1 MSFLTI
7 FTAPKPFT
15 NPHIAMIQ
23 RNAIQSWRHLGPDV
37 TVMLVGHEAGM
48 AELSAELG
56 LSLLPDVACNE
67 KGTPLVS
74 SIFDLTRK
82 STESPILA
90 YINADV
96 MLMPDFLEAA
106 RKINAQCKRYL
117 VVGQRWDLAVT
128 EDLAFDQAWD
138 QALRRRV
145 LEKGCLHQPAGS
157 DYFLFPRDCFTNLP
171 LFAIGRAGWDN
182 WMIYYARKQ
191 GWQVIDATQSIM
203 AIHQDH
209 DYSHLPGGQP
219 HYHLPESHRN
229 TALAGGRR
237 TIFNLRDANRLFIQN
252 RVVSQPLTLKRAARE
267 AEIFPLITLKSLA
280 IGQLFYSVFHP
291 KLAYQEFRGWLTWKI
306 SRKPGQT

>member
-15 NPHIAMIQ
+15 NPHIALIQ
-23 RNAIQSWRHLGPDV
+23 RNAIQSWCHLGPDV
-37 TVMLVGHEAGM
+37 TVMLVGHEVGM
-48 AELSAELG
+48 ADLAAELD
-56 LSLLPDVACNE
+56 LLWLPDVACNE
-67 KGTPLVS
+67 MGTPLVS
-74 SIFDLTRK
+74 SIFDLARG
-82 STESPILA
+82 SSDSPVLA

-96 MLMPDFLEAA
+96 MLLPDFLEAA
-106 RKINAQCKRYL
+106 RQINVQSLGYL

-128 EDLAFDQAWD
+128 ENLAFEPGWD
-138 QALRRRV
+138 RALRQRV
-145 LEKGCLHQPAGS
+145 LEKGRLHQPAGS
-157 DYFLFPRDCFTNLP
+157 DYFLFPRDYFTRLP

-219 HYHLPESHRN
+219 HYHLPESQRN

-237 TIFNLRDANRLFIQN
+237 AIFNLLDANRMFIQN
-252 RVVSQPLTLKRAARE
+252 RVVSPPLTIKRAARE
-267 AEIFPLITLKSLA
+267 AEIFPLVTIKSLA

-291 KLAYQEFRGWLTWKI
+291 RLAYQEFRGWLTWKL